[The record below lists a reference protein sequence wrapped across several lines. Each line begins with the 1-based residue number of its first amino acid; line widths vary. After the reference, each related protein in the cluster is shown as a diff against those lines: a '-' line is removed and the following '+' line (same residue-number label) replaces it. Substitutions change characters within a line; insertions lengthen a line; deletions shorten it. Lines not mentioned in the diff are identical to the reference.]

1 MVNEDRFEMK
11 NRYYIFITLLTLMCM
26 SSCQKEELYTG
37 PCDVRVRL
45 MAQEEVNVTRAYKP
59 ISSATPA
66 FEAELFVTNGTLAN
80 STTMTWDGST
90 TTTNLKLEEGD
101 YYMYGYLPKRDG
113 ATFDKDTRVMSI
125 PQIAGLGTTDI
136 MVLRKGTVLSIEKD
150 DKNVEAT
157 LLMDHRMAKVT
168 PRFYIDSEYAKIRSI
183 RIKKVEFSMDG
194 ASSYTAQVKY
204 DNSTSPI
211 SYTLAWT
218 PEATGNLTALAYENE
233 SPTEN
238 LQVGKANALA
248 CGECYVC
255 PEQAVTDLQMTV
267 TYDVYDTKGQLVR
280 PDDEATN
287 KMKIKVSGITL
298 AKLEAGKN
306 YILNIRIV
314 PTYLYV
320 LSDNDEESVLTIN
333 D

>member
-1 MVNEDRFEMK
+1 MK
-11 NRYYIFITLLTLMCM
+11 NRYYIFITLLTLMCL
-26 SSCQKEELYTG
+26 SCQKEELYTG

-45 MAQEEVNVTRAYKP
+45 MAQEEVNVTRAYEP

-66 FEAELFVTNGTLAN
+66 FEAELFVTNGTLVN
-80 STTMTWDGST
+80 STTMTWDGDT

-136 MVLRKGTVLSIEKD
+136 MVLRKGTVLSIDKD

-157 LLMDHRMAKVT
+157 LLMDHMMAKVT
-168 PRFYIDSEYAKIRSI
+168 PRFYIDSKYAQMRSI
-183 RIKKVEFSMDG
+183 RIKKVEFSIDG
-194 ASSYTAQVKY
+194 AMTYTANVAF
-204 DNSTSPI
+204 DNTQSPI
-211 SYTLAWT
+211 SWNVTWT
-218 PEATGNLTALAYENE
+218 PGATSDMEVVAYENAE
-233 SPTEN
+233 PTVTDT
-238 LQVGKANALA
+238 LKTAKADALP
-248 CGECYVC
+248 CGACYVC
-255 PEQAVTDLQMTV
+255 PAQPIAGLNMTV
-267 TYDVYDTKGQLVR
+267 TYDVYDTEDQDQPVR
-280 PDDEATN
+280 PDAEATN
-287 KMKIKVSGITL
+287 KMQIKVSGNTL
-298 AKLEAGKN
+298 TKLEAGKN